1 MDKTY
6 SVIEA
11 LSLVGRSA
19 AWTVST
25 RTVIQSGSTYVQS
38 SMDSK
43 SITIACLKFQP
54 TATSDNIHVSF
65 DFAFQNM
72 QTASR
77 KAWFVGISE
86 SEPTNVRPSADS
98 LIGYQTFAAD
108 SSYAVT
114 KRMDF
119 TMNGNFR
126 SGRTYYFIVGM
137 TETAYNR
144 GSILNVN
151 SIVFHALNVSGAT
164 AYIWTSQEAGAE
176 TFSQT
181 VNAGNT
187 FRSLEGYQ
195 SSAFVKSSTTGIG
208 GQNIIGIGRN
218 ENTGSRLYFNAG
230 CIPVSGVSRPL
241 RSVKISFPVLY
252 NGTGTHNYRWAIS
265 TTPPGASSPYINTL
279 SEVTEPGQI
288 ASGTFH
294 DYSSSRN
301 EYTFFADIPANA
313 DFYVYLWSHGTED
326 GVKRY
331 GNFHIQGD
339 ISITLTAEA
348 QSGMGWV
355 AFNPYIWQNGAW
367 QEMTCNIYKD
377 GSWES

>member
-1 MDKTY
+1 MADFFLVELKTY
-6 SVIEA
+6 GTSTSTTTGRVGSGNA
-11 LSLVGRSA
+11 NQAWASLRVKIVPAKNLKSISFTLKVTSFYTLAANRFTYGLTTNETTTAPSIAYFDETYIPPIPANTSGRSLD
-19 AWTVST
+19 VS
-25 RTVIQSGSTYVQS
+25 V
-38 SMDSK
+38 
-43 SITIACLKFQP
+43 
-54 TATSDNIHVSF
+54 
-65 DFAFQNM
+65 
-72 QTASR
+72 
-77 KAWFVGISE
+77 
-86 SEPTNVRPSADS
+86 
-98 LIGYQTFAAD
+98 TFE
-108 SSYAVT
+108 
-114 KRMDF
+114 
-119 TMNGNFR
+119 GNFQA
-126 SGRTYYFIVGM
+126 GVPYFIWLRNNSSSNYAALYHSF
-137 TETAYNR
+137 AYEID
-144 GSILNVN
+144 GESK
-151 SIVFHALNVSGAT
+151 GAI

-176 TFSQT
+176 TFVQT

-208 GQNIIGIGRN
+208 GQNIIGIGMN

-230 CIPVSGVSRPL
+230 CIPVSGVSRRL

-294 DYSSSRN
+294 DYSGSRN
-301 EYTFFADIPANA
+301 EYTFFADIPANT

-355 AFNPYIWQNGAW
+355 AFNPYVWQNGAW
-367 QEMTCNIYKD
+367 REMTCNIYKD
-377 GSWES
+377 GSWEA